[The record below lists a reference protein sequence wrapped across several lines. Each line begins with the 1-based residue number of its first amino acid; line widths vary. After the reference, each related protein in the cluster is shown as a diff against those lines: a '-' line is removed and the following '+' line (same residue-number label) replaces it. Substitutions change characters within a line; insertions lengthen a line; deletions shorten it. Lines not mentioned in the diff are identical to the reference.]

1 MKKPTLDLNGVST
14 FDFHKIF
21 VKLLL
26 LLEVIQCSEKAIDG
40 EVTIKSFDKIPFL
53 NNFFW
58 ETHYMYRVKVLKL
71 VYVLKTKKLYNSQNI
86 LKIISFL
93 KTYRYSVRSC
103 YKFKVNQ
110 WNGEVWNFLK
120 TYLCERQKKL
130 QCSKHFESRFFLGN
144 PTLLESCNKK

>member
-14 FDFHKIF
+14 FDFHEILT
-21 VKLLL
+21 KLLL

-40 EVTIKSFDKIPFL
+40 EVKIKSFDKIPFL

-110 WNGEVWNFLK
+110 
-120 TYLCERQKKL
+120 
-130 QCSKHFESRFFLGN
+130 
-144 PTLLESCNKK
+144 